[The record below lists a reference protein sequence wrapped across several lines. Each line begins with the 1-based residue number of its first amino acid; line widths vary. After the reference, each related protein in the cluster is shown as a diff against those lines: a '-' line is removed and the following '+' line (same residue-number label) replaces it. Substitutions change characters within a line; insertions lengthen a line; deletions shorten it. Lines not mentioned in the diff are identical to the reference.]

1 MTPTQVTDEMISAA
15 QDGDNDAMW
24 SVISG
29 SDSALRGIV
38 RSAAPGARGEDAED
52 LLQEARAALVQRVRD
67 YDSSASSAA
76 LMTFAYRAIRRT
88 VAEEWVRMSTGLTV
102 DAGTAI
108 RVKRSLVDFDG
119 NREAAYLSMH
129 AKYGTSR
136 EVFMGT
142 LEALADVESLEGPS
156 GVYSHKGVKTDSE
169 TTLADTIPD
178 TSSEFTDTHERRD
191 LARWLMTQI
200 SPRQSYALRAFFGV
214 GMLKAE
220 DDEVAAHLQTQRTAV
235 RRLRSTGVQNARN
248 VASRHAIAA

>member
-15 QDGDNDAMW
+15 QDGDSDAMW
-24 SVISG
+24 DVISA
-29 SDSALRGIV
+29 SDSTLRGIV

-76 LMTFAYRAIRRT
+76 LMTFAYRGIRRT
-88 VAEEWVRMSTGLTV
+88 VAEEWVRMSTGLTI
-102 DAGTAI
+102 DAGTAL
-108 RVKRSLVDFDG
+108 RVKRALVDFDG

-142 LEALADVESLEGPS
+142 LEALADVECLDSPRKEHTHSGYREATNVSLAE
-156 GVYSHKGVKTDSE
+156 
-169 TTLADTIPD
+169 TIPD
-178 TSSEFTDTHERRD
+178 TSSDFTDTHERRD

-200 SPRQSYALRAFFGV
+200 SPRQSYALRAFYGV
-214 GMLKAE
+214 GMLKSE

-248 VASRHAIAA
+248 VADRHAIAA